1 MLSLI
6 DCIGLSQLDEDEI
19 QAIAA
24 HEHVPD
30 VIAIE
35 LAEYMIQSP
44 DGVPMIKRIIIDDIE
59 RAQNQNK
66 PMEVEKLRRVLHHFI
81 ATHPDYSA
89 EENA

>member
-81 ATHPDYSA
+81 ATHPDFSA
-89 EENA
+89 EETA